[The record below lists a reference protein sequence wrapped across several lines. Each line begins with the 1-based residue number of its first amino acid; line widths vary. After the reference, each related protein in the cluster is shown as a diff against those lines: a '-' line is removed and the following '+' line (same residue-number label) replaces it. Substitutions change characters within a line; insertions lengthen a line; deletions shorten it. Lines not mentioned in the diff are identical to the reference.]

1 MILKRKIFTTK
12 ETKDHKGKP
21 LKPFV
26 VEKELLVNITLRKK
40 NQFFNIV
47 FSLLGGLLLLFI
59 ILPLISILLGAT
71 PQTLWLALVDTEVLR
86 SIGLT
91 FGAAAVATLLAVITG
106 VPLAFLLARRKFR
119 GKRLVEALVNLP
131 IVIPHTAAG
140 VALLLVFGRRGL
152 LGQWLTPL
160 GVTFTDNFAGIVV
173 AMLFV
178 SLPFLVNLSRESFAL
193 VDEELELVALI
204 DGATPW
210 QAFWYV
216 SLPQAWRGVLAGALM
231 MWARGISEFGAVVI
245 LAYHP
250 KIVPVLVFER
260 FEGFGLAAAQP
271 VAALLVLVSLATF
284 IFLRLSLLRE
294 SKE

>member
-1 MILKRKIFTTK
+1 MRKRN
-12 ETKDHKGKP
+12 
-21 LKPFV
+21 L
-26 VEKELLVNITLRKK
+26 
-40 NQFFNIV
+40 FFNIV

-59 ILPLISILLGAT
+59 VLPLMSILLGTT
-71 PQTLWLALVDTEVLR
+71 PQTLWLALIDEEVLN
-86 SIGLT
+86 SIVIT
-91 FGAAAVATLLAVITG
+91 FSAAAVATVLAIFTG

-119 GKRLVEALVNLP
+119 GKRLLEALVNLP

-160 GVTFTDNFAGIVV
+160 GITFTDNFYGIVV
-173 AMLFV
+173 GMLFV

-193 VDEELELVALI
+193 VDEELERVALI
-204 DGATPW
+204 DGASPW

-260 FEGFGLAAAQP
+260 FQGFGLVAAQP
-271 VAALLVLVSLATF
+271 VAALLILIALAAF
-284 IFLRLSLLRE
+284 VFLQLSLPKE
-294 SKE
+294 STD

>member
-1 MILKRKIFTTK
+1 MRKRN
-12 ETKDHKGKP
+12 
-21 LKPFV
+21 L
-26 VEKELLVNITLRKK
+26 
-40 NQFFNIV
+40 FFNIV
-47 FSLLGGLLLLFI
+47 FSLLGGMLLLFI
-59 ILPLISILLGAT
+59 VLPLMSILLGTT
-71 PQTLWLALVDTEVLR
+71 PQTLWLALMDEEVLN
-86 SIGLT
+86 SIVIT
-91 FGAAAVATLLAVITG
+91 FSAAAVATLLAIFTG

-119 GKRLVEALVNLP
+119 GKRLLEALVNLP

-160 GVTFTDNFAGIVV
+160 GITFTDNFYGIVV
-173 AMLFV
+173 GMLFV

-193 VDEELELVALI
+193 VDEELERVALI
-204 DGATPW
+204 DGASPW

-260 FEGFGLAAAQP
+260 FQGFGLVAAQP
-271 VAALLVLVSLATF
+271 VAALLILIALAAF
-284 IFLRLSLLRE
+284 VFLQLSLPKE
-294 SKE
+294 STD

>member
-1 MILKRKIFTTK
+1 MRKRN
-12 ETKDHKGKP
+12 
-21 LKPFV
+21 L
-26 VEKELLVNITLRKK
+26 
-40 NQFFNIV
+40 FFNIV

-59 ILPLISILLGAT
+59 VLPLMSILLGTT
-71 PQTLWLALVDTEVLR
+71 PQTLWLALIDEEVLN
-86 SIGLT
+86 SIVIT
-91 FGAAAVATLLAVITG
+91 FSAAAVATVLAIFTG

-119 GKRLVEALVNLP
+119 GKRLLEALVNLP

-160 GVTFTDNFAGIVV
+160 GITFTDNFYGIVV
-173 AMLFV
+173 GMLFV

-193 VDEELELVALI
+193 VDEELERVALI
-204 DGATPW
+204 DGASPW

-260 FEGFGLAAAQP
+260 FEGFGLVAAQP
-271 VAALLVLVSLATF
+271 VAALLILIALAAF
-284 IFLRLSLLRE
+284 VFLQLSLPKE
-294 SKE
+294 STE